1 MEVQT
6 LFGRLASDKEEIPAP
21 VLGEQVKRAVV
32 KGKKVSQRRAAWV
45 GLDVEATGGSAQ
57 DRIIQIAI
65 VPFASN
71 GEPMKDDDGQ
81 PLSWWSYVN
90 PEGRVSNTY
99 ALQVHQITS
108 AMTARA
114 PRWRDVARR
123 VWLML
128 ADRVVVGHNLSYDLR
143 MLAAEFERLE
153 DLSARERERLGLVDQ
168 DYHLTPPMTEICT
181 QALVR
186 QWYKGQGVKKS
197 KVGLKDACAALGV
210 RLDRHHDALY
220 DAEAAGRLYGNLMG
234 WRERD
239 PALGALM
246 PDPYAGLELRLA
258 QLQAEQTQRAQE
270 AEYQR
275 ALEAR
280 MAEEARQPI
289 EGCFR
294 LRREVRLREIEPQA
308 QEAAQEPL
316 GASGGHLPRREVV
329 YPRGAHVEV
338 LARPA
343 GRWEVRLP
351 SSPEPRRAR
360 LLEAD
365 AVEGVAG

>member
-6 LFGRLASDKEEIPAP
+6 LFGRLASDKEESLAH
-21 VLGEQVKRAVV
+21 VLDGQVRRAVV
-32 KGKKVSQRRAAWV
+32 KGKRASGRRAAWV
-45 GLDVEATGGSAQ
+45 GLDVEATGGSAA

-71 GEPMKDDDGQ
+71 GEPMRGDDGQ
-81 PLSWWSYVN
+81 PLSWWTYVN

-114 PRWRDVARR
+114 PRFRDVARR
-123 VWLML
+123 IWLTL

-153 DLSARERERLGLVDQ
+153 ALAPRERERLGLTDQ
-168 DYHLTPPMTEICT
+168 DYHLTPTMTEICT
-181 QALVR
+181 QALTR
-186 QWYKGQGVKKS
+186 QWYKGQGVKKP

-220 DAEAAGRLYGNLMG
+220 DAEAAGRLYGCLMG

-239 PALGALM
+239 PVLGSLM
-246 PDPYAGLELRLA
+246 PDPYAGLETRLA
-258 QLQAEQTQRAQE
+258 QLQAEQTQRALE

-280 MAEEARQPI
+280 LAEEARQPI

-294 LRREVRLREIEPQA
+294 LRREVRLREIEAQPQEGA
-308 QEAAQEPL
+308 QEAL
-316 GASGGHLPRREVV
+316 GGAGGHLPRREVV

-343 GRWEVRLP
+343 GRWEVRVP
-351 SSPEPRRAR
+351 ASPEPRRAR

-365 AVEGVAG
+365 AVEEVAG